1 MKIYKFTPSQ
11 TDWLA
16 ELLDEESFNYQ
27 KTWLR
32 VGQLDVNRTITKS
45 RQIGA
50 TSTFAR
56 EGLLDA
62 LVTGRNQIYYA
73 PTRKHALC
81 SLQYIR
87 HIAVRLGV
95 AIEDAESNLQLDN
108 GASITFLGEESIF
121 VNYAGNVYFDEFG
134 WFKKPLQAAKI
145 ANSIAMHKNHR
156 QTWYTSPSDYAEAF
170 RMWRGDFSRGTAK
183 HPRIHTDGSSFCSD
197 GVWRQSVTLEQAAQ
211 QGNTLIDIEQIKHYF
226 TPEEYRRLFGCD
238 WSRAITA
245 M

>member
-11 TDWLA
+11 ADWIA

-62 LVTGRNQIYYA
+62 LTTGRNQIYYA

-81 SLQYIR
+81 SLLYICGYAAR
-87 HIAVRLGV
+87 VGV
-95 AIEDAESNLQLDN
+95 SISSDEENLQLDN
-108 GASITFLGEESIF
+108 GASISFIGEDSR
-121 VNYAGNVYFDEFG
+121 VSNYAGNIYIDEFG
-134 WFKKPLQAAKI
+134 WFKNPRRAAI
-145 ANSIAMHKNHR
+145 NASLIAMHKGHR
-156 QTWYTSPSDYAEAF
+156 QTAYTSPSDSFEAF
-170 RMWRGDFSRGTAK
+170 RMWRGDFSFGTPK
-183 HPRIHTDGSSFCSD
+183 HPRVHTDGSSFCSD
-197 GVWRQSVTLEQAAQ
+197 GVWRQSVTLVQSIQ
-211 QGNTLIDIEQIKHYF
+211 QGNTLIDIEQIKNYF
-226 TPEEYRRLFGCD
+226 SPDEYRRLFSCD
-238 WSRAITA
+238 WSQAIIA
-245 M
+245 I